1 MNDKVAEVQ
10 RYRAP
15 LGVNEVKSALWDGA
29 NTLRGSAVD
38 LTDWNGYI
46 LPLLLFKSI
55 SDVWD
60 EEIAEAQEIY
70 GEADPWLF
78 PEIHRFVVPGG
89 FHWNDVRETATN
101 VRAALHR
108 AMQEI
113 ECANPGTLFLVSAPP
128 TGATGKNS
136 RTNCSRI

>member
-15 LGVNEVKSALWDGA
+15 LGVNEVKSALWAGA
-29 NTLRGSAVD
+29 NKLRGSAVD

-60 EEIAEAQEIY
+60 EATAEA
-70 GEADPWLF
+70 
-78 PEIHRFVVPGG
+78 
-89 FHWNDVRETATN
+89 
-101 VRAALHR
+101 
-108 AMQEI
+108 
-113 ECANPGTLFLVSAPP
+113 
-128 TGATGKNS
+128 
-136 RTNCSRI
+136 